1 MKKFYV
7 ILAAVTGMTLTSCTN
22 SEFVGDVATKAN
34 SDAISFG
41 GGTSALTRADIT
53 GSSAA
58 TMLGNEMKVY
68 GVKQD
73 ATTTTNYNKV
83 FVDYSVKYDEAKAGN
98 EEYNEG
104 WYYVGAETNQSI
116 KFWDFSSADYHFV
129 AGSPVANFTY
139 ALDATTGDIATAA
152 VTGLGG
158 RLDHV
163 NTVASTATPVY
174 VADPV
179 VVAKA
184 DYKEEVKFTFRS
196 MQTKVRVGIYETI
209 PGYKITS
216 ITFYNNAATPVGSNF
231 ITLNSATD
239 DYFQGGSASGTI
251 TYDWTTT
258 PASYSFVYSGGS
270 LLTQKFWEGGEFTSG
285 VPAVSSTGAIADLY
299 GTETN
304 KDAYGYFVVMPTPS
318 ATTAAPLTLN
328 CDFELTSIDGSGE
341 TINVAGA
348 KATIPADY
356 TKWVANTAYTYLF
369 KITKDANG
377 STGPGDDP
385 DNPAL
390 YPIVFDAVVVDYDTD
405 HQIGTETTVST
416 PSITVY
422 QDGDVVENGITY
434 KAGDVVVKAMAGTT
448 DVTSS
453 ATWSYVQLD
462 GTTFDYTADYE
473 KLGTGGAA
481 TTWTTGTLSSVV
493 ANKTYVIKAVY
504 TDSSSKTYTAYFVLV
519 VGAAEEGP
527 ANS

>member
-7 ILAAVTGMTLTSCTN
+7 ILAAVTGMTFTSCTN
-22 SEFVGDVATKAN
+22 SEFVGEAPKAN
-34 SDAISFG
+34 TQAISFG
-41 GGTSALTRADIT
+41 GGANALTRADLT
-53 GSSAA
+53 GSEAA
-58 TMLGNEMKVY
+58 TRLGNEMKVY

-83 FVDYSVKYDEAKAGN
+83 FVDYSVKYDASKAGN

-104 WYYVGAETNQSI
+104 WYYVGAESNQTI
-116 KFWDFSSADYHFV
+116 KFWDYSSANYHFV
-129 AGSPVANFTY
+129 AGSPVANFSY
-139 ALDATTGDIATAA
+139 ALDATTGDIATAT

-184 DYKEEVKFTFRS
+184 NYNKEVQFTFRS

-209 PGYKITS
+209 PGYKVSS
-216 ITFYNNAATPVGSNF
+216 ITFYNNAATPVASNY
-231 ITLNSATD
+231 ITLNSETD
-239 DYFQGGSASGTI
+239 AYFQGGAASGTI

-258 PASYSFVYSGGS
+258 PASYSFVYSGSGT

-285 VPAVSSTGAIADLY
+285 VPAVSSIGAIDDLY
-299 GTETN
+299 GVDSN
-304 KDAYGYFVVMPTPS
+304 KDSYGYFVVMPTPS
-318 ATTAAPLTLN
+318 ATAAAPLTLT
-328 CDFELTSIDGSGE
+328 CDFTLTSIDGSSE
-341 TINVAGA
+341 TINVKQA

-369 KITKDANG
+369 KITKDTNG
-377 STGPGDDP
+377 TTGPTPGTDP
-385 DNPAL
+385 EGL
-390 YPIVFDAVVVDYDTD
+390 YPIVFDAVVVDYDD
-405 HQIGTETTVST
+405 AHNKGTETTVST

-422 QDGDVVENGITY
+422 QDGDVVTNGITY
-434 KAGDVVVKAMAGTT
+434 KAGNVVVKAMEGTT
-448 DVTSS
+448 DVTST
-453 ATWSYVQLD
+453 ATWYYTTIA
-462 GTTFDYTADYE
+462 GTTFDYTKDFE
-473 KLGTGGAA
+473 KLGAGGAA
-481 TTWTTGTLSSVV
+481 TTWTNAKLTTVT
-493 ANKTYVIKAVY
+493 ANNVYVIKAVNG
-504 TDSSSKTYTAYFVLV
+504 TATAYFVLV